1 MISIKDIAKECGVSV
16 ATVSKALNDQKD
28 VSKTTKE
35 KVLDVA
41 NRLGYTT
48 NQAAKALRTK
58 KTDNIGILFTNVGS
72 DISMSHEFFS
82 QILDSFRSACAKR
95 GYDITFINNRVGTH
109 KTTYLNHALYRNFD
123 GVAIIA
129 ADFLDTRVRELAT
142 SSIPVVTVDYMYD
155 NCAAVLSDN
164 KRGIRSIVEN
174 AFEKGHRKIAFIHG
188 ETTEVTTERLLGF
201 YAACAELGIKVRN
214 DYLIESKYHDIN
226 RCADC
231 LLQLLALDDPPTCII
246 FSDDYSMIG
255 AMDAAKRRGIS
266 IPENL
271 SFAGYDGIHMAKSLN
286 ITTYEQDAHG
296 LGKTAA
302 IKLIDLIEDS
312 NAKPEAVIIPG
323 KFFEGATIKKIN

>member
-28 VSKTTKE
+28 VSKATKE
-35 KVLDVA
+35 KVLSVA

-48 NQAAKALRTK
+48 NQAAKALRTN
-58 KTDNIGILFTNVGS
+58 KTNNIGILFTNVGS

-82 QILDSFRSACAKR
+82 QILESFRSTCAKR
-95 GYDITFINNRVGTH
+95 GYDITFINNRVGAQ

-129 ADFLDTRVRELAT
+129 ADFLDARVKELAT

-155 NCAAVLSDN
+155 NCAAVMSDN
-164 KRGIRSIVEN
+164 RRGIRSIVEN
-174 AFEKGHRKIAFIHG
+174 ACNKGHHKIAFIHG

-201 YAACAELGIKVRN
+201 YAACAEFGIQVRN

-231 LLQLLALDDPPTCII
+231 LMQLLNLDDPPTCII

-255 AMDAAKRRGIS
+255 AMDAVKRRGVI
-266 IPENL
+266 IPDNL

-296 LGKTAA
+296 LGETAA

-323 KFFEGATIKKIN
+323 NFLEGVTIKILK